1 MTAVEENVDAICKQ
15 RESKVKDFDSYRRRL
30 KDLTAKKVSYKK
42 AKTYIDIF
50 IYSFIHT
57 YISYPSYQLY

>member
-1 MTAVEENVDAICKQ
+1 MTAVEENIDAICKQ

-30 KDLTAKKVSYKK
+30 KDLNAKKVSYTK
-42 AKTYIDIF
+42 AKTYIYIF